1 MKDMVRLM
9 EHMALLMED
18 IVLLSED
25 VALLMDDIAL
35 LMECIYCFFDGIF
48 DIPSRD
54 LHHSTCLEIGKKGS
68 FWCIHTSRF

>member
-1 MKDMVRLM
+1 MEDMLLLM
-9 EHMALLMED
+9 QHMALLMEYM
-18 IVLLSED
+18 VLLSED
-25 VALLMDDIAL
+25 IALLMDDIAL
-35 LMECIYCFFDGIF
+35 LMEYIYCSFDGIF